1 MLKKKKLEE
10 LGRIEGAR
18 VSIAV
23 AQRAGGYVDYLVYQ
37 QRLHRRSLAKRWF

>member
-1 MLKKKKLEE
+1 MLRKKRLEE

-18 VSIAV
+18 GSIAV
-23 AQRAGGYVDYLVYQ
+23 AQMAGGYMDYLVQQ